1 MLVRVCA
8 VVVATALGSSV
19 VSPVLAQSSA
29 PSSMSG
35 EAPWRVFGGV
45 GLGQVTDDEG
55 SLGRGP
61 ELTVGAGRQ
70 LSGTWSLE
78 AVVLRHHHERGDAFR
93 VDADVTSAIGRVVVH
108 VGGEAST
115 ARLFASVGAGVA
127 RHAGSVGFVGGQ
139 PEAPVVGPRSSYAS
153 TGGVAEFGLGLD
165 IRAGR
170 RWFIRPELRAR
181 STHLDRSPH
190 APEPPYLT
198 GVAGV
203 TIGWRP

>member
-1 MLVRVCA
+1 MHVRVCA

-19 VSPVLAQSSA
+19 VSPASAQSSA
-29 PSSMSG
+29 LASTSG

-115 ARLFASVGAGVA
+115 ARFFASVGAGVA

>member
-1 MLVRVCA
+1 MHVRVCA

-19 VSPVLAQSSA
+19 VSPASAQSSA
-29 PSSMSG
+29 LASTSG

-115 ARLFASVGAGVA
+115 ARFFASVGAGVA

-181 STHLDRSPH
+181 AAHLDRSPH
-190 APEPPYLT
+190 APEPSYLT

>member
-1 MLVRVCA
+1 MHVRVCA

-19 VSPVLAQSSA
+19 VSPASAQSLA
-29 PSSMSG
+29 HSSTPG

-55 SLGRGP
+55 SLGHGP
-61 ELTVGAGRQ
+61 ELTFGVGRR
-70 LSGTWSLE
+70 LSRTWSLE
-78 AVVLRHHHERGDAFR
+78 AVVMRHHHERGDAFR
-93 VDADVTSAIGRVVVH
+93 VDADVTGALGRVVAH
-108 VGGEAST
+108 VGGEASA
-115 ARLFASVGAGVA
+115 ARFFVSFGAGVA
-127 RHAGSVGFVGGQ
+127 RHAGSVGFAGGP
-139 PEAPVVGPRSSYAS
+139 PEAPVEGPRSKYAA

-165 IRAGR
+165 VRVGR

-181 STHLDRSPH
+181 SAHLDRTPH